1 MAIVGGLGR
10 EKKAFLVGLC
20 QEKTPTRHEPE
31 LGWQVVTKFMS
42 EIL

>member
-1 MAIVGGLGR
+1 MAMVGGLGR

-20 QEKTPTRHEPE
+20 QEKTPTRHEP
-31 LGWQVVTKFMS
+31 GWRVVTKFMS